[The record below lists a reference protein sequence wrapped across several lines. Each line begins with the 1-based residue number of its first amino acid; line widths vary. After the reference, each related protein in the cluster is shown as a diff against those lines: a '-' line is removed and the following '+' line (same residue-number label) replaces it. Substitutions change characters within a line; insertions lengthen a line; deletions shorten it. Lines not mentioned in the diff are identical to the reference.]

1 MLQILLH
8 FIILSYP
15 YDSTSR
21 SGDKKRKRRNKKKA
35 EPLPDN
41 QANLD
46 MLTDRLC
53 IWRETEFALSDDHLG
68 SYSTFST
75 ASERDWLQK
84 FCEDVVRP
92 AFEAALPP
100 LYESFKAKC
109 FPELVADHDNA
120 ERAELI
126 QLQASSS
133 RLVSRA
139 PQSRQPSAEPSL
151 LRSNPS
157 MARHKGANSGPS
169 DALAVPLPP
178 RTFSRSNSVVSNAG
192 GANSQLLAA
201 NSRREVSMR
210 RSMSVQ
216 RDPSVGPSI
225 GPVASHKGKE
235 KEGLKALGVSARQ
248 VGKGNGAIV
257 AGATLAATRPA
268 RSSSL
273 SNRLNT
279 QPQPAQSQPVFARP
293 PPAKSSTMLIPETPI
308 PSRTFGRAATLN
320 DLGGRSSWNS
330 QSANVKPE
338 IAFDEDPFGDD
349 EDATMLFIDEPVS
362 AEASR
367 ARAGSRS
374 AILVQSTPA
383 RPRSYSFSSSANLVG
398 RGVSQVGGN
407 APDELTFLP
416 TSDRRRG
423 SGVVPAGSAL
433 PLMIPETPS
442 K

>member
-8 FIILSYP
+8 FLILSYP

-35 EPLPDN
+35 EPLPDH

-53 IWRETEFALSDDHLG
+53 IWRETEFALSDDHPV
-68 SYSTFST
+68 SYSTFTSI
-75 ASERDWLQK
+75 SERDWLQR
-84 FCEDVVRP
+84 FCEDVVCP
-92 AFEAALPP
+92 AFAAALPP
-100 LYESFKAKC
+100 LFESFRAKC
-109 FPELVADHDNA
+109 FPELVADDDNA
-120 ERAELI
+120 EIDELI
-126 QLQASSS
+126 QPHASSS

-139 PQSRQPSAEPSL
+139 PRSRQPSTEPSL
-151 LRSNPS
+151 LRSNSS
-157 MARHKGANSGPS
+157 MARHKSVSSGPS

-216 RDPSVGPSI
+216 RDPSVGPST
-225 GPVASHKGKE
+225 GTVTSYKGKE
-235 KEGLKALGVSARQ
+235 KEGSKVVGGSTRP
-248 VGKGNGAIV
+248 VGKGNGALV
-257 AGATLAATRPA
+257 ATRPA
-268 RSSSL
+268 RSSSF
-273 SNRLNT
+273 SNRHNM
-279 QPQPAQSQPVFARP
+279 QPPLAQSQPVFDRP
-293 PPAKSSTMLIPETPI
+293 PSTTSSTMLVPETPI
-308 PSRTFGRAATLN
+308 PTRTFGRAATLN
-320 DLGGRSSWNS
+320 DLGGRPSWNS
-330 QSANVKPE
+330 QSANPKQE
-338 IAFDEDPFGDD
+338 IAFDDDPFGDS
-349 EDATMLFIDEPVS
+349 EDATMLSTDESVG

-374 AILVQSTPA
+374 AILVQSTPT
-383 RPRSYSFSSSANLVG
+383 RPRSYSFSSAGL
-398 RGVSQVGGN
+398 GGKRVPQFGDDT
-407 APDELTFLP
+407 PDELAFLP
-416 TSDRRRG
+416 VADRRRG
-423 SGVVPAGSAL
+423 SGAIPAGSVL